1 MKSSNEWPYQAIE
14 YAKNRIV
21 QFTQSPL
28 KDAHFFQGYLE
39 LALTNSGYS
48 ELDDFL
54 PSLLAK
60 AETDKLAFITAK
72 RMCAH
77 FEANGLSKPRELSVW
92 LSDVLMDIKKEPK
105 NGRTGPKKSQTE
117 HLFLLGLVATIA
129 TVYSRP
135 VYPSVSTGDDGSVLD
150 AVAVS
155 SRLAR
160 KETGKTIFP
169 AGSSAM
175 KNRYI
180 KSKEILSYIPKI
192 SAK

>member
-1 MKSSNEWPYQAIE
+1 MKSSSEWPDQARE
-14 YAKNRIV
+14 YAQNRIV

-39 LALTNSGYS
+39 LASTNSGHS

-54 PSLLAK
+54 PALLAK
-60 AETDKLAFITAK
+60 AEKDKLAFITAK

-77 FEANGLSKPRELSVW
+77 FETNEASKPR
-92 LSDVLMDIKKEPK
+92 DVLMDIKKEPK
-105 NGRTGPKKSQTE
+105 NGRTGPNKSQTE

-129 TVYSRP
+129 TVFSRP

-150 AVAVS
+150 VVAMAS
-155 SRLAR
+155 SQAR

-169 AGSSAM
+169 SGSSAM
-175 KNRYI
+175 KNRYM
-180 KSKEILSYIPKI
+180 KSKKILSFIPKT